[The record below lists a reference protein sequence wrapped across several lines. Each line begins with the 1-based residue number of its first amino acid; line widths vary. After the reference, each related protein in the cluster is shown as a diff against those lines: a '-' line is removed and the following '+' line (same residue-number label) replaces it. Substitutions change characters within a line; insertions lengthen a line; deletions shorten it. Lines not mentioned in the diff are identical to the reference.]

1 MSNGSGGSTSYERY
15 EVEGTDLS
23 EVSDDIFDPAA
34 GKGTLSRNGQRRFA
48 GRTTFEFDH
57 RSEWRFDAATQRI
70 TIQIKE
76 VVWTTKVRLPQWRR
90 AQFQAAP
97 ANERREYRRF
107 LAALHRHEL
116 GHVYLYSFGMERVRA
131 ALVDMP
137 AGRTTIPAAKE
148 PEFNTDG
155 SPKTPEDKAIAD
167 AIDAAERR
175 LVTEHADFRE
185 MEQKQDRY
193 EAAPADPNADPDGV
207 FAVED
212 PADQPNGTDN
222 GRTQGAVLRPP

>member
-1 MSNGSGGSTSYERY
+1 MSNGSGGGTSYERY
-15 EVEGTDLS
+15 EVEGADLGD
-23 EVSDDIFDPAA
+23 VAYDIFDPAA
-34 GKGTLSRNGQRRFA
+34 GKGTLSSDGQKRFA
-48 GRTTFEFDH
+48 GETTLEFDH
-57 RSEWRFDAATQRI
+57 RSEWLFDPATQRI

-97 ANERREYRRF
+97 AAQRREYRRF

-116 GHVYLYSFGMERVRA
+116 GHVYLYDFGMERVRA
-131 ALVDMP
+131 ALVDTP
-137 AGRTTIPAAKE
+137 AGRVAIPAAKA
-148 PEFNTDG
+148 PEFKADG
-155 SPKTPEDKAIAD
+155 SPKTPEDKTIAD

-175 LVTEHADFRE
+175 LVTEQADFRE

-193 EAAPADPNADPDGV
+193 EAAPADPNADPDSV

-222 GRTQGAVLRPP
+222 GRTQGAVLRP